1 MLTLEGTTRTAQ
13 PLPVAAKLGLAVLV
27 FGVLEDLVAH
37 SLGGPAGGGGHTDAQ
52 LLGHFIV
59 FVGMVLILL
68 GVVVSG
74 ARQAMARPPPAW
86 IPATSSRAARS
97 ELR

>member
-1 MLTLEGTTRTAQ
+1 MLTLESGTRTAR
-13 PLPVAAKLGLAVLV
+13 PLPVAAKLGLMVLV

-37 SLGGPAGGGGHTDAQ
+37 SLSSPAGSGAHTDAQ

-74 ARQAMARPPPAW
+74 ARQAIARRESARR
-86 IPATSSRAARS
+86 SSKGAV
-97 ELR
+97 